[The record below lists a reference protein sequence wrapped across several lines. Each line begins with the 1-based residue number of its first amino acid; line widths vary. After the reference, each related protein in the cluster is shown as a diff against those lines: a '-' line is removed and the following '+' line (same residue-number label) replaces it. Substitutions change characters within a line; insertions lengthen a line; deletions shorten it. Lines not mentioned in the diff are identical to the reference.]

1 MLYLLLL
8 ASLLHV
14 PALGVLGEPCG
25 ETVQI
30 HTLTQTPTQTNPT
43 NGNVTQTYHLSWTS
57 MVIHINILTM
67 AAAREDPHRDP
78 EEDPTRD
85 PRGDP
90 PGRPVPAP
98 RAIQLTVKYPSF
110 NWEGN
115 THEQFKT
122 FKQRTKILI
131 EGPYEDYKEPDKV
144 AAILGWLGDKG
155 HQVYASLDWT
165 ALGKDKK
172 KYQDVLDAFD
182 SYF

>member
-8 ASLLHV
+8 AILLHV
-14 PALGVLGEPCG
+14 PALGVLGKPCG

-30 HTLTQTPTQTNPT
+30 HTLTQTPTQTNPVH
-43 NGNVTQTYHLSWTS
+43 GNVTQTHWTS

-67 AAAREDPHRDP
+67 AAPREDLHRDP
-78 EEDPTRD
+78 EDDPPRD

-122 FKQRTKILI
+122 FKQRTEILM
-131 EGPYEDYKEPDKV
+131 EGPYEAHMRTTKN
-144 AAILGWLGDKG
+144 
-155 HQVYASLDWT
+155 QT
-165 ALGKDKK
+165 R
-172 KYQDVLDAFD
+172 
-182 SYF
+182 

>member
-25 ETVQI
+25 ETVQT
-30 HTLTQTPTQTNPT
+30 HTLTQTPPQPNPI
-43 NGNVTQTYHLSWTS
+43 NGNVTQTYHLTWSS
-57 MVIHINILTM
+57 MVVHINILTM
-67 AAAREDPHRDP
+67 AAPREDPHRDP
-78 EEDPTRD
+78 EEDPPRD

-115 THEQFKT
+115 THSSLK
-122 FKQRTKILI
+122 L
-131 EGPYEDYKEPDKV
+131 
-144 AAILGWLGDKG
+144 LNKG
-155 HQVYASLDWT
+155 L
-165 ALGKDKK
+165 
-172 KYQDVLDAFD
+172 KYSWRAHMRIIKNQTR
-182 SYF
+182 